1 MPSAAEPR
9 KTVLY
14 EPQSP
19 SGRVEISY
27 SGDGFVLHLGSHD
40 VALTDGPNTL
50 TVLRTILR
58 AQASA
63 AKYAATPRL
72 GSECYPTQHDVNM
85 WLKLREATKSVP
97 VAPAPKIFSEALP
110 DLDLGF

>member
-1 MPSAAEPR
+1 MPSPAEPR
-9 KTVLY
+9 KTILY

-50 TVLRTILR
+50 AVLRTILR

-72 GSECYPTQHDVNM
+72 GSECYPTQHDVNV
-85 WLKLREATKSVP
+85 WLKLREATKSVLIAAVP
-97 VAPAPKIFSEALP
+97 RVSMDHDPSI
-110 DLDLGF
+110 DLGF